1 MKGEREQG
9 GKGVSK
15 NEMGRAILKIGKQ
28 DEKWRAVMK
37 DGGYIEKGKE
47 KDGWKDRRADGLVI
61 KTTH

>member
-1 MKGEREQG
+1 
-9 GKGVSK
+9 
-15 NEMGRAILKIGKQ
+15 MGRAILQIGKQ

-47 KDGWKDRRADGLVI
+47 NDGWKDRRADGLVI